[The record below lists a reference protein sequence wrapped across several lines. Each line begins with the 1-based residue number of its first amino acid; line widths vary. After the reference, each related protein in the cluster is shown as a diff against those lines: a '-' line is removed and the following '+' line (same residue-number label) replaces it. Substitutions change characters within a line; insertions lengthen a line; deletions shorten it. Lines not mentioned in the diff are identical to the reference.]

1 MPDQSC
7 LKTLIA
13 CNVKLNELL
22 QNEMKLMTVLVFAI
36 DNLTKGNLIVICI
49 DILLIINSFLTYNG
63 SKDR

>member
-1 MPDQSC
+1 MFE
-7 LKTLIA
+7 TLIA
-13 CNVKLNELL
+13 YNVKLNELL

-36 DNLTKGNLIVICI
+36 DHLTKGNLIVTCI